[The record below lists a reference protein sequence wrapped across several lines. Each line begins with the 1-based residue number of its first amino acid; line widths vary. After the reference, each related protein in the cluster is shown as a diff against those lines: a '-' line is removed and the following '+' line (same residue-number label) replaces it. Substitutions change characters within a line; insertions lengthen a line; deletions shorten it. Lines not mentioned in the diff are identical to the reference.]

1 MRLIHLIGLALAVGS
16 STVKLALLVR
26 CIADPGLVPAYLKV
40 VRPITRLL
48 VLGLILLT
56 LSGIGA
62 LALGYSFTRVLLV
75 KLILVAAVWT
85 MGPIIDKI
93 MEPRFRELA
102 PEAGEAASPNFIQAR
117 TKYVTLEA
125 VATATFYVIVVI
137 WVML

>member
-26 CIADPGLVPAYLKV
+26 CIADPELVPAYLKV

-102 PEAGEAASPNFIQAR
+102 PEAGEAASLNFIQAR

-125 VATATFYVIVVI
+125 VATAIFYVIVVI